1 MNPNDGSRSQNTWSS
16 WFTEN
21 PPHQVES
28 GNNYAAADYNRPQS
42 FFPTRP
48 QTTDY
53 GYFDH
58 ANSIP
63 LSATPAT
70 QYSNAHASTPSDHHY
85 DESGSPTIPVVSSPF
100 SISSPIPRPH
110 SPPVNPYYTSQNV
123 RDSYSPYYSDAGTA
137 SPRPSAPQPTT
148 QNTYTPTQDYG
159 RANNATPDPSED
171 TYVGQHYNDDPIGA
185 RTLPIA
191 NPPGVVQQPPTPTDP
206 RDKVLLDPKV
216 IAQIEGRRKWRPWF
230 CWLTALAMT
239 AVLAY
244 EFARNKIVTGN
255 IIELSPIN
263 IMIGPSST
271 VLVGIGARFVPCM
284 RATQTYPP
292 TAIYM
297 CPNMTDVS
305 SANSTSATCSLEDV
319 CLLTPFKNPLVPDQ
333 WYRFITPIFIHG
345 GIVHLLMNMLVQ
357 LRLGAQL
364 ERDMGPFR

>member
-1 MNPNDGSRSQNTWSS
+1 MDPNEANKNPSTWST
-16 WFTEN
+16 WFTDSPSPQARN
-21 PPHQVES
+21 TTLSPVES
-28 GNNYAAADYNRPQS
+28 YDRPQS
-42 FFPTRP
+42 FFPTRTP
-48 QTTDY
+48 TTDF

-70 QYSNAHASTPSDHHY
+70 QYSNAHASTPSDYHY
-85 DESGSPTIPVVSSPF
+85 EEYASPRPPTV
-100 SISSPIPRPH
+100 SSPIPRPH
-110 SPPVNPYYTSQNV
+110 SPPVNPYYTSQNA
-123 RDSYSPYYSDAGTA
+123 RESYSPYYSDAGTA
-137 SPRPSAPQPTT
+137 SPRPSAPQAPI
-148 QNTYTPTQDYG
+148 QNSYTPTQEDYG
-159 RANNATPDPSED
+159 RANNVTPDPSED
-171 TYVGQHYNDDPIGA
+171 AYGGQYYNDDPIGA

-191 NPPGVVQQPPTPTDP
+191 NPPGVVEQPPTPTDP
-206 RDKVLLDPKV
+206 RDKILLDPKV
-216 IAQIEGRRKWRPWF
+216 IEQIEGRRKWRPWF

-292 TAIYM
+292 TAVYI
-297 CPNMTDVS
+297 CPNMTDV
-305 SANSTSATCSLEDV
+305 ANSTTSSTCDLEDV

-345 GIVHLLMNMLVQ
+345 GIIHLLMNMLVQ